1 MKVSTLGLMRDRAS
15 QRTMVASNTPQ
26 ARPKA
31 LVHDLADDRLTGVV
45 DDAAIRL

>member
-1 MKVSTLGLMRDRAS
+1 
-15 QRTMVASNTPQ
+15 MVASNTPQ

-45 DDAAIRL
+45 GDAAIRL